1 METKYFL
8 GGDKSIIVEFG
19 NEINEGINKKVI
31 SLMKVIE
38 KSSLKNVVTEMVP
51 TYRSLMINYNPL
63 NIQYDNL
70 ISKVKE
76 LEQKI
81 KEIKIKEP
89 KIHEIPVCY
98 SNQFGIDI
106 ETVANHNNLTVE
118 EVIQIHTSK
127 EYLIYMLGFTPGFPY
142 LGGMDERI
150 ATPRLQIPRTKIPA
164 GSVGIA
170 GAQTGVYPID
180 SPGGWQIIG
189 RTPIKLYD
197 ENREQQ
203 ILLTAGDFIK
213 FVPIT
218 LDEFIKI
225 EKNMNF
231 NQKGEKYGI

>member
-19 NEINEGINKKVI
+19 NEINEDINKKVI

-63 NIQYDNL
+63 NIEYDNL

-98 SNQFGIDI
+98 NNQFGIDI
-106 ETVANHNNLTVE
+106 ETVANHNNLTVD

-225 EKNMNF
+225 EKNKF
-231 NQKGEKYGI
+231 

>member
-63 NIQYDNL
+63 NIEYDNL
-70 ISKVKE
+70 INKVKE
-76 LEQKI
+76 LEQKLEYI
-81 KEIKIKEP
+81 KLEEP

-98 SNQFGIDI
+98 NKQFGIDI
-106 ETVANHNNLTVE
+106 ETVANHNNLTVD

-150 ATPRLQIPRTKIPA
+150 ATPRLQIPRTKIHA

-170 GAQTGVYPID
+170 GSQTGVYPID

-203 ILLTAGDFIK
+203 ILLRAGDFIK

-225 EKNMNF
+225 EKM
-231 NQKGEKYGI
+231 

>member
-19 NEINEGINKKVI
+19 NEINEDINKKVI

-63 NIQYDNL
+63 NIEYDNL
-70 ISKVKE
+70 INKVKE
-76 LEQKI
+76 LEQKVE
-81 KEIKIKEP
+81 EIKIKEP

-225 EKNMNF
+225 EKNEF
-231 NQKGEKYGI
+231 

>member
-19 NEINEGINKKVI
+19 NEINEDINKKVI

-63 NIQYDNL
+63 NIEYDNL

-98 SNQFGIDI
+98 NNQFGIDI
-106 ETVANHNNLTVE
+106 ETVANHNNLTVD

-150 ATPRLQIPRTKIPA
+150 ATPRLQIPRTKIHA

-225 EKNMNF
+225 EKNEF
-231 NQKGEKYGI
+231 

>member
-8 GGDKSIIVEFG
+8 GGDKSIVVEFG
-19 NEINEGINKKVI
+19 NEINEDINKKVI

-63 NIQYDNL
+63 NIEYDDL
-70 ISKVKE
+70 INKVKE
-76 LEQKI
+76 LEQKME
-81 KEIKIKEP
+81 EIKIEKS

-98 SNQFGIDI
+98 NNQFGIDI
-106 ETVANHNNLTVE
+106 ETVANHNNLTVD

-150 ATPRLQIPRTKIPA
+150 ATPRLQIPRTKIHA

-170 GAQTGVYPID
+170 GTQTGVYPID